1 MPTANFFR
9 SLGLFVAENFLAP
22 EFCSQLRAQMSSGH
36 SKPGI
41 IVKEDH
47 EVLLEENVRKV
58 SSVDVDLSMQEQT
71 RDLLVALMPRLE
83 SHFKVSLDHCEG
95 PDFLKY
101 GAGAFY
107 LPHKDGKPGGA
118 AKIDRRRV
126 SAVIFLN
133 AQSNQSAEN
142 SYGGGS
148 LTFYGLLDGP
158 EWGNLAFPLE
168 PETGLLIAFRSDVVH
183 EVRPVTFGER
193 FTVVSWFTSNE

>member
-9 SLGLFVAENFLAP
+9 SLGLFASESFLAP
-22 EFCSQLRAQMSSGH
+22 EFCSQLRAQMSTGH
-36 SKPGI
+36 SEPGI

-58 SSVDVDLSMQEQT
+58 SSVDVDLSLQKHT
-71 RDLLVALMPRLE
+71 KDLLVALMPRLE
-83 SHFKVSLDHCEG
+83 SHFKVSLDQCEG

-101 GAGAFY
+101 GVGAFY
-107 LPHKDGKPGGA
+107 LPHKDGKPGGT

-133 AQSNQSAEN
+133 AQSKQPAEN
-142 SYGGGS
+142 TYGGGA

-168 PETGLLIAFRSDVVH
+168 AETGLLIAFRSDV
-183 EVRPVTFGER
+183 
-193 FTVVSWFTSNE
+193 